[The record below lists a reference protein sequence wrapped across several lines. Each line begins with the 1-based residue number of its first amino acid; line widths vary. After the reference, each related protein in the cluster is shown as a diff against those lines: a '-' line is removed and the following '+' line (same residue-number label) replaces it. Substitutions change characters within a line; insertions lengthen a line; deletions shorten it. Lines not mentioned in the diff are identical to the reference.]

1 MTPADIVI
9 LVVVIA
15 VVGAVVGTY
24 IYKRIKG
31 LPTGECSCCSNNM
44 KKSVK
49 RAMKNIKLDELEDDE
64 HECSCGCG
72 SNCHNNDQLVK

>member
-15 VVGAVVGTY
+15 IVLAVVGTY
-24 IYKRIKG
+24 IYKKSKG
-31 LPTGECSCCSNNM
+31 LPTGECSCCSSNM

-49 RAMKNIKLDELEDDE
+49 KAMKNIDMSDLDDDKD
-64 HECSCGCG
+64 CGCG
-72 SNCHNNDQLVK
+72 SSCCCGKDKKEN